1 MADCHDLF
9 QNYLE
14 KISLTEAKRE
24 NLRGIR
30 NANRSRIKEYF
41 REVLKKEPPLFYSQG
56 SYMMRTGINPL
67 DGEYDIDDG
76 VYLQGLGTDE
86 SLWPTPE
93 TVHGWIVAATEG
105 FTNEPPQDKP
115 TCVRVRYAG
124 NYHLDLPIYAMSA
137 SNVPK
142 LFKKGSEPFESDPR
156 GFTTWFQERVN
167 SHGQQL
173 RYIVRYLKAWRDY
186 QQGGAVVASGLA
198 LTILTANHFTA
209 DDRDDVA
216 LVKTVEAIYTY
227 IEWGGSITKPVTPY
241 EDLAADWTDNQR
253 ANFLTKLKN
262 LRDRGRDAL
271 DEEEKSVASGIW
283 RRLLGDRF
291 PEVQPDDSNKTN
303 AFKTSQPAI
312 LPSTPAR
319 SA

>member
-1 MADCHDLF
+1 
-9 QNYLE
+9 
-14 KISLTEAKRE
+14 
-24 NLRGIR
+24 
-30 NANRSRIKEYF
+30 
-41 REVLKKEPPLFYSQG
+41 
-56 SYMMRTGINPL
+56 MRTGINPL

-76 VYLQGLGTDE
+76 VYLGLGTDK
-86 SLWPTPE
+86 
-93 TVHGWIVAATEG
+93 VIVADSLKPYTVG
-105 FTNEPPQDKP
+105 SWRPPKALPMSRHKTKP

-137 SNVPK
+137 SDVPDF
-142 LFKKGSEPFESDPR
+142 FKKGSEPFESDPR

-167 SHGQQL
+167 RHGQQL

-283 RRLLGDRF
+283 QASG
-291 PEVQPDDSNKTN
+291 
-303 AFKTSQPAI
+303 
-312 LPSTPAR
+312 
-319 SA
+319 